1 VQENRKAVRY
11 DIHVPVQICMSQHS
25 PPEFHAGQLRDISR
39 TGILFHSEMLFD
51 VGTTLELA
59 LCLPAE
65 RERNSCVLVRAT
77 VKTLRTWE
85 LPDEPVPLFGI
96 AVTIDRID
104 FAQPSTST
112 AA

>member
-1 VQENRKAVRY
+1 MQESRNAVRY
-11 DIHVPVQICMSQHS
+11 DIHEPVQICTSQHS

-39 TGILFHSEMLFD
+39 TGILFHSEILFE

-59 LCLPAE
+59 FCLPAE
-65 RERNSCVLVRAT
+65 RERNSCVLARAT

-85 LPDEPVPLFGI
+85 LPGEPVPLYGI

-104 FAQPSTST
+104 FAQPSAST
-112 AA
+112 AT

>member
-1 VQENRKAVRY
+1 MQENRQAVRY
-11 DIHVPVQICMSQHS
+11 HIHVPLQICMAQHS

-39 TGILFHSEMLFD
+39 TGILFHSEILFE

-59 LCLPAE
+59 FCLPAE
-65 RERNSCVLVRAT
+65 RERNSCVLPRAT

-85 LPDEPVPLFGI
+85 LPDEPVPLYGI

>member
-1 VQENRKAVRY
+1 MKENRTAVRY
-11 DIHVPVQICMSQHS
+11 DIHVPLQICMLQHQ

-39 TGILFHSEMLFD
+39 SGILFHSEKLFG
-51 VGTTLELA
+51 VGTALELA
-59 LCLPAE
+59 FCLPAE
-65 RERNSCVLVRAT
+65 RERNSCVLARAT
-77 VKTLRTWE
+77 VKTIRAWE
-85 LPDEPVPLFGI
+85 LPDEPALLYGI

>member
-1 VQENRKAVRY
+1 MKENRTAVRY
-11 DIHVPVQICMSQHS
+11 DIHVPLQICTFQHQ

-39 TGILFHSEMLFD
+39 TGILFHSEILFE

-59 LCLPAE
+59 FCLPAE
-65 RERNSCVLVRAT
+65 RERNSCVLARAT
-77 VKTLRTWE
+77 VKTVRTWE
-85 LPDEPVPLFGI
+85 LPGEPARLYGV

>member
-1 VQENRKAVRY
+1 MQDNRKAVPY
-11 DIHVPVQICMSQHS
+11 DIHVPVQMCVSQRQ
-25 PPEFHAGQLRDISR
+25 PVEFHAGQLRDISR
-39 TGILFHSEMLFD
+39 TGILFHSEILFE
-51 VGTTLELA
+51 VRTTPELA
-59 LCLPAE
+59 FCLPAE
-65 RERNSCVLVRAT
+65 RERNSCVLARAT

-85 LPDEPVPLFGI
+85 LPDEPVPLYGI

>member
-1 VQENRKAVRY
+1 MQENRHAVRY
-11 DIHVPVQICMSQHS
+11 RIHVLVQSCMSQHS
-25 PPEFHAGQLRDISR
+25 PPEFRAGQQRDISR
-39 TGILFHSEMLFD
+39 TGILFHSEILFE

-59 LCLPAE
+59 FCLPAE
-65 RERNSCVLVRAT
+65 RERNSCVLARAT

-85 LPDEPVPLFGI
+85 LPDEPVSLYGI
-96 AVTIDRID
+96 AVTIDWID